1 MRITQ
6 QLHDSKGRKMNMYLC
21 TDEVNEFLFKEIL
34 NDTAIEYE
42 MLVQE
47 LAKKIGVKTLP
58 FLQKIDLD
66 NKKGLLMSFLQDSL
80 LLCHSTAEL
89 NTNQKKELQKI
100 ILMDLLVGN
109 KDRHAANLFI
119 NTHITAFDHDRLF
132 IGKERKSSAFVKLEI
147 GKKMDKQYIP
157 KLEQI
162 IHKGNI
168 STATALLDYFEFD
181 QKDII
186 NIKSLSDQDFY
197 FVVNSLQLDENR
209 KMSILEFLKYRRD
222 NFDSLRYA

>member
-80 LLCHSTAEL
+80 LLCHSASKFF
-89 NTNQKKELQKI
+89 N
-100 ILMDLLVGN
+100 
-109 KDRHAANLFI
+109 
-119 NTHITAFDHDRLF
+119 
-132 IGKERKSSAFVKLEI
+132 
-147 GKKMDKQYIP
+147 YC
-157 KLEQI
+157 
-162 IHKGNI
+162 
-168 STATALLDYFEFD
+168 
-181 QKDII
+181 
-186 NIKSLSDQDFY
+186 
-197 FVVNSLQLDENR
+197 
-209 KMSILEFLKYRRD
+209 
-222 NFDSLRYA
+222 

>member
-1 MRITQ
+1 M
-6 QLHDSKGRKMNMYLC
+6 
-21 TDEVNEFLFKEIL
+21 
-34 NDTAIEYE
+34 
-42 MLVQE
+42 
-47 LAKKIGVKTLP
+47 
-58 FLQKIDLD
+58 
-66 NKKGLLMSFLQDSL
+66 
-80 LLCHSTAEL
+80 
-89 NTNQKKELQKI
+89 
-100 ILMDLLVGN
+100 VGE
-109 KDRHAANLFI
+109 D
-119 NTHITAFDHDRLF
+119 
-132 IGKERKSSAFVKLEI
+132 VKLEI

-197 FVVNSLQLDENR
+197 SVVNSLQLDENR